1 MGALAELSRASGVS
15 RAEILKSD
23 VALRGSI
30 FYKHEHNA
38 NMALSSSEMVDP
50 TGVYPFIGEFNPDRV
65 WIARICNAMKL
76 PTSPGAV
83 ATFYAAAWESGFTC
97 RRMLAAE

>member
-1 MGALAELSRASGVS
+1 MEQHEDAPW
-15 RAEILKSD
+15 
-23 VALRGSI
+23 VAAGTI
-30 FYKHEHNA
+30 PHC
-38 NMALSSSEMVDP
+38 EMVDP